1 MSFVLPDL
9 TQAGPVV
16 VLGAARSGLAAAFF
30 LQRQGFQITVSDARP
45 IADETQAEL
54 RAAGIGI
61 ESGGHQEST
70 LAAARYLIASPGI
83 PVTAP
88 PYRMAAV
95 HGIPVVS
102 EIEVAHQFNRSRLI
116 AVTGS
121 NGKSTTVSLL
131 EAMLQKAGYRARAG
145 GNLGTPLFSL
155 IEQELDFIVLE
166 LSSFQLEST
175 FSIKPEIALLLNLYE
190 NHLDR
195 HGDMA
200 HYYAAKKRL
209 FTQQNAQDHAILNL
223 HNPWCQQ
230 LAQEIQAQVHFFGD
244 PPQTQLLASVHKDQ
258 IYLEEELLMPLEAVA
273 LPGHHNLENILAAL
287 TAAAL
292 LKLPR
297 KSLRLTLEQFQGI
310 PHRLE
315 RVGNWQGRAFIND
328 SKSTNYLAAE
338 RALESLRQP
347 IVLIA
352 GGQDKGGDFSNLARI
367 IGERVKSVVLLGESA
382 QDFQH
387 RLQESG
393 YNQVT
398 VVADMQTAVETA
410 CRLSAPGDAILLSPA
425 TASYDRYR
433 NFEERGDDFR
443 RHVAA
448 CTSQSPA

>member
-1 MSFVLPDL
+1 MSFALPDL
-9 TQAGPVV
+9 TQPGRVV
-16 VLGAARSGLAAAFF
+16 VLGAARSGLAAAFY
-30 LQRQGFQITVSDARP
+30 LQRHGFDVTVSDARA
-45 IADETQAEL
+45 IAPATQTEL

-61 ESGGHQEST
+61 ESGGHQENT
-70 LAAARYLIASPGI
+70 LAAAKYLIASPGI
-83 PVTAP
+83 PLTAP
-88 PYRMAAV
+88 PYQMAAA

-102 EIEVAHQFNRSRLI
+102 EIEVASRFNQARLI

-131 EAMLQKAGYRARAG
+131 EAMLQQAGYRARAG

-155 IEQELDFIVLE
+155 IEQDLDFIVLE
-166 LSSFQLEST
+166 LSSFQLETT
-175 FSIKPEIALLLNLYE
+175 FSLKPEVALLLNLYE

-195 HGDMA
+195 HGDMD

-209 FTQQNAQDHAILNL
+209 FGHQDPHDHAILNL
-223 HNPWCQQ
+223 HNVWCQR
-230 LAQEIQAQVHFFGD
+230 LARETLAQVHFFGD
-244 PPQTQLLASVHKDQ
+244 PPQAELLASVREGQ
-258 IYLEEELLMPLEAVA
+258 LYLANQALMPVGDVA

-292 LKLPR
+292 LKLPPEA
-297 KSLRLTLEQFQGI
+297 LRLTLEQFQGI

-315 RVGNWQGRAFIND
+315 RVGHWQGRAFIND

-382 QDFQH
+382 PDFQH

-410 CRLSAPGDAILLSPA
+410 CQLSAPGDAILLSPA